1 MEQLLHAVLDSRQ
14 ICSFQVERSAGQMVG
29 VYSIGLLLIDVN
41 YNQLFSVVFLYQRT
55 LNVYVNKAYFA
66 IQVPNSQT

>member
-1 MEQLLHAVLDSRQ
+1 MQFLTVGKFAVFRLRGLQ
-14 ICSFQVERSAGQMVG
+14 AKLVG

-55 LNVYVNKAYFA
+55 LNVYVIKAYLA

>member
-1 MEQLLHAVLDSRQ
+1 MQFLTVGKFAVFRLRGLQ
-14 ICSFQVERSAGQMVG
+14 AKLVG

-55 LNVYVNKAYFA
+55 LNVCVIKAYFA

>member
-1 MEQLLHAVLDSRQ
+1 MQFLTVGKFVVFRLRGLQAKL
-14 ICSFQVERSAGQMVG
+14 VG

-55 LNVYVNKAYFA
+55 LNVYVIKAYFA

>member
-1 MEQLLHAVLDSRQ
+1 MQFLTVGKFAVFRLRGLQ
-14 ICSFQVERSAGQMVG
+14 AILVG

-55 LNVYVNKAYFA
+55 LNVYVIKAYLA

>member
-1 MEQLLHAVLDSRQ
+1 MQYLTVGKFAVFRLRGLQ
-14 ICSFQVERSAGQMVG
+14 AILVG
-29 VYSIGLLLIDVN
+29 VYSIALLLIDVN

-55 LNVYVNKAYFA
+55 LNVYVIKAYLA

>member
-1 MEQLLHAVLDSRQ
+1 MQFLTVGKFAVFRLRGLQ
-14 ICSFQVERSAGQMVG
+14 AKLVG
-29 VYSIGLLLIDVN
+29 VYSIDVN

-55 LNVYVNKAYFA
+55 LNVYVIKAYFA

>member
-1 MEQLLHAVLDSRQ
+1 MQFLTVGKFAVFRLRGLQ
-14 ICSFQVERSAGQMVG
+14 AKLVG

-55 LNVYVNKAYFA
+55 LNVYVIKAYFA
-66 IQVPNSQT
+66 IQVPNSQS

>member
-1 MEQLLHAVLDSRQ
+1 MQFLTVGKFAVFRLRGLQ
-14 ICSFQVERSAGQMVG
+14 AKLVG

-55 LNVYVNKAYFA
+55 LNVYVIKAYFA

>member
-1 MEQLLHAVLDSRQ
+1 MQFLTVGKFAVFRLRGLQ
-14 ICSFQVERSAGQMVG
+14 AKLVG
-29 VYSIGLLLIDVN
+29 VYSIDLLLIDVN

-55 LNVYVNKAYFA
+55 LNVYVIKAYLA